1 MKTFE
6 TSHAPHLPPRRSV
19 RVVMGWVLLA
29 LTPGVIANVVC
40 FGSGPLIQIAL
51 AVLFA
56 LLFEALMLRLRRQAL
71 RPFLTDLSAP
81 LAGVLFALCLPPLA
95 PWWIAAIG
103 MLMAMVLAKHLYGG
117 LGYNLFNPAMVGYAV
132 VLICFPLEL
141 SRWPHSFDA
150 SHVGLLDSLRAI
162 FAGIPPPPS
171 WDAIAQA
178 TPLDVLRQ
186 ASASGQTIHETLAS
200 PAYLLTNAEAWYW
213 IAAAYAAGGIG
224 LLWLRIIAWQTPVA
238 LIGTVLLVSLPL
250 HIFDPDLYLSPLLQ
264 LSTGGLVLAAFFIA
278 TDPVTGCTSARGR
291 WIFAAGVALLTLTI
305 RRWGAYPDGVAF
317 AILLMNCAAPWIDLH
332 TRPRIFGE
340 RASRE

>member
-1 MKTFE
+1 
-6 TSHAPHLPPRRSV
+6 
-19 RVVMGWVLLA
+19 MGWVLLA
-29 LTPGVIANVVC
+29 LAPGVIANVAC
-40 FGSGPLIQIAL
+40 FGTGPLIQIAL
-51 AVLFA
+51 AMLFA
-56 LLFEALMLRLRRQAL
+56 LLFEALMLRLRGQPL
-71 RPFLTDLSAP
+71 RPFMTDLSAP

-103 MLMAMVLAKHLYGG
+103 MGMAMVLAKHVYGG

-141 SRWPHSFDA
+141 SRWPQALDA
-150 SHVGLLDSLRAI
+150 SNVGLLDTLRAI
-162 FAGIPPPPS
+162 FAGVPPPPS

-178 TPLDVLRQ
+178 TPLDVLKQ
-186 ASASGQTIHETLAS
+186 ATTGGLTLTESLNS
-200 PAYLLTNAEAWYW
+200 PAYLQSSASGWLW
-213 IAAAYAAGGIG
+213 IVLAYAAGGTG
-224 LLWLRIIAWQTPVA
+224 LLWLRIIAWQTPTA

-250 HIFDPDLYLSPLLQ
+250 HIFDPDLYLSPLVH
-264 LSTGGLVLAAFFIA
+264 LSSGGLMLAAFFIA
-278 TDPVTGCTSARGR
+278 TDPVTGCTTLRGR

-340 RASRE
+340 RTTRG